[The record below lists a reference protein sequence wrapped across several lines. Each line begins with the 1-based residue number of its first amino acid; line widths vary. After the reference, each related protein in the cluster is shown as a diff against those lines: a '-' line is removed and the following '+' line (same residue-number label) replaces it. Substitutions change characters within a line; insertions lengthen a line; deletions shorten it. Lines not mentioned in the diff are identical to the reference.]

1 LGRGQFPLQARGAF
15 GTFETV
21 RIVLAIATF
30 SITAS
35 CFAQEQ
41 EGKLIDRLLRPNL
54 ALENSAQNKKFEGNR
69 TTNID
74 KPASTRSF
82 PIVQTTS
89 TKTWTGDRALS
100 PRQFPAPYFRA
111 GHSVA
116 NISTRSQLA
125 RADRVIATPAAT
137 AGTRVAPESGRS
149 TAVREYPGA
158 RPFLGTGKSQKALQA
173 QNKPLTIEQV
183 RELLNKSK

>member
-1 LGRGQFPLQARGAF
+1 M
-15 GTFETV
+15 V
-21 RIVLAIATF
+21 TF

-54 ALENSAQNKKFEGNR
+54 ALENSAQNKKFESNR
-69 TTNID
+69 TTVID
-74 KPASTRSF
+74 KPAPTRSF
-82 PIVQTTS
+82 PVIQTSS

-100 PRQFPAPYFRA
+100 LPQFPAPYFRA
-111 GHSVA
+111 GDSGA

-125 RADRVIATPAAT
+125 RTARAIATPAAT
-137 AGTRVAPESGRS
+137 AGTRVASESGKS
-149 TAVREYPGA
+149 TAVHEYSGV
-158 RPFLGTGKSQKALQA
+158 RPFLGTGKSQKALQT

-183 RELLNKSK
+183 RELLNKGK